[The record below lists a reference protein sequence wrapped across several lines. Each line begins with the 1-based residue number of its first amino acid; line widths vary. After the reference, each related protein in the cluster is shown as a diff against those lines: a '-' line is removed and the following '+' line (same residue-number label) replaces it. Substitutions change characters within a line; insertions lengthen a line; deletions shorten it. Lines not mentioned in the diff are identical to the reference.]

1 MERLKL
7 VVNHLQEATIA
18 YEILKQPYVLQ
29 LTDFSYIFQPLF
41 NWILR
46 WQMTLSVKQLVTC
59 YSIIFNYPFKQTID

>member
-41 NWILR
+41 N
-46 WQMTLSVKQLVTC
+46 
-59 YSIIFNYPFKQTID
+59 